1 MIYPVVK
8 TSSIA
13 ITNGLNTSQNLCF
26 FNEVGNDVL
35 ELLQR
40 FESLLVH
47 DALENNP
54 AFWLISTEKKY

>member
-40 FESLLVH
+40 FESLLMH

-54 AFWLISTEKKY
+54 AF